1 MEVKYLAD
9 QVRYQ
14 TMTTP
19 ELRQSFMLE
28 NLFEQGKTILV
39 YSDLDRAIVG
49 SAVPTTREL
58 SLEASKKEMAA
69 TYFAER
75 REIGLINIGAAGR
88 VKVDGKDYV
97 LDNRDGLYIGRG
109 SQKIIFS
116 SNDSPKPARFYILSY
131 PAHTSYPTT
140 LIKMVDANQVH
151 LGSPEEANKRTIYQ
165 YIHVNG
171 VKSCQ
176 LVMGFTQ
183 LAVGSIWNTMST
195 HTHQRRTEIYLYF
208 DLGAKDVVFH
218 FMGRPD
224 ATKHVVMRDSQVVLS
239 PSWSIHS
246 GVGTRNYA
254 FIWGMGG
261 ENQEFTDM
269 DGVEMEKLR

>member
-1 MEVKYLAD
+1 MEVRYLAD

-14 TMTTP
+14 TMTTA

-28 NLFEQGKTILV
+28 NLFAPGKTELV
-39 YSDLDRAIVG
+39 YSDLDRAIIG
-49 SAVPTTREL
+49 SAVPATKEL
-58 SLEASKKEMAA
+58 TLEASKQEMAA

-88 VKVDGKDYV
+88 VKVDGKDYT
-97 LDNRDGLYIGRG
+97 LENRDGLYIGRS

-116 SNDSPKPARFYILSY
+116 SNDAQKPARFYLLSY
-131 PAHTSYPTT
+131 PAHSSYPTT
-140 LIKMVDANQVH
+140 LIKMADAKQVP
-151 LGSPEEANKRTIYQ
+151 LGSPEEANQRIIYQ

-195 HTHQRRTEIYLYF
+195 HTHQRRTEIYMYF
-208 DLGAKDVVFH
+208 DLAAKDVVFH
-218 FMGRPD
+218 FMGKPE
-224 ATKHVVMRDSQVVLS
+224 ATRHVVMRDSQVVLS

-269 DGVEMEKLR
+269 DGVEMEKLK

>member
-1 MEVKYLAD
+1 MEVRYLAD

-14 TMTTP
+14 TMTTA

-28 NLFEQGKTILV
+28 NLFAPGKTELV
-39 YSDLDRAIVG
+39 YSDLDRAIIG
-49 SAVPTTREL
+49 SAVPATKEL
-58 SLEASKKEMAA
+58 TLEASKQEMAA

-88 VKVDGKDYV
+88 VKVDGKDYA
-97 LDNRDGLYIGRG
+97 LENRDGLYIGRG

-116 SNDSPKPARFYILSY
+116 SNDAQKPARFYLLSY
-131 PAHTSYPTT
+131 PAHSSYPTT
-140 LIKMVDANQVH
+140 LIKMADAKQVP
-151 LGSPEEANKRTIYQ
+151 LGSPEEANQRIIYQ

-195 HTHQRRTEIYLYF
+195 HTHQRRTEIYMYF
-208 DLGAKDVVFH
+208 DLAAKDVVFH
-218 FMGRPD
+218 FMGKPE
-224 ATKHVVMRDSQVVLS
+224 ATRHVVMRDSQVVLS

-269 DGVEMEKLR
+269 DGVEMEKLK

>member
-1 MEVKYLAD
+1 MEVRYTAD

-14 TMTTP
+14 TMTTA
-19 ELRQSFMLE
+19 ELRESFMLE
-28 NLFEQGKTILV
+28 NLFAAGKTELV
-39 YSDLDRAIVG
+39 YSDLDRAIIG
-49 SAVPTTREL
+49 SAVPTSNGL

-69 TYFAER
+69 AYFAER
-75 REIGLINIGAAGR
+75 REIGLINIGAAGV

-97 LDNRDGLYIGRG
+97 LENRDGLYIGRG
-109 SQKIIFS
+109 SRTILFS
-116 SNDSPKPARFYILSY
+116 SIDAPRPARFYLLSY
-131 PAHTSYPTT
+131 PAHSSYPTT
-140 LIKMVDANQVH
+140 LIKMAQANQVH
-151 LGSPEEANKRTIYQ
+151 LGSPEEANQRIIYQ

-195 HTHQRRTEIYLYF
+195 HTHQRRSEIYMYF
-208 DLGAKDVVFH
+208 DLAAKDVVFH
-218 FMGRPD
+218 FMGKPD
-224 ATKHVVMRDSQVVLS
+224 ATKHMVMRDSQVVLS

-269 DGVEMEKLR
+269 DAVGMEILK

>member
-14 TMTTP
+14 TMTTA

-28 NLFEQGKTILV
+28 DLFAADKTSLI
-39 YSDLDRAIVG
+39 YSDLDRAIIG
-49 SAVPTTREL
+49 SAVPVAKEL
-58 SLEASKKEMAA
+58 SLQASKKEMAA
-69 TYFAER
+69 IYFAER
-75 REIGLINIGAAGR
+75 REIGVINIGAAGR
-88 VKVDGKDYV
+88 VKVDGKDYG
-97 LDNRDGLYIGRG
+97 LENRDGLYIGRG
-109 SQKIIFS
+109 SQNITFS
-116 SNDSPKPARFYILSY
+116 SKDSRTPARFYILSY
-131 PAHTSYPTT
+131 PAHAGYPTT
-140 LIKMVDANQVH
+140 LIKTSEANQVH
-151 LGSPEEANKRTIYQ
+151 LGSAEEANKRTIYQ

-176 LVMGFTQ
+176 LVMGLTQ

-195 HTHQRRTEIYLYF
+195 HTHQRRTEIYMYF
-208 DLGAKDVVFH
+208 DLGAQDVVFH
-218 FMGRPD
+218 FMGKSD
-224 ATKHVVMRDSQVVLS
+224 ATRHVVMRDGQVALS